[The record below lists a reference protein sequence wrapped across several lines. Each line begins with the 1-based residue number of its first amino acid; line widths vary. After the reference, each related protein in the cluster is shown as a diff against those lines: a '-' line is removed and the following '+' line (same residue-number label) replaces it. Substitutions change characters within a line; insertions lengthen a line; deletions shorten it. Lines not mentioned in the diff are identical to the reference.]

1 MISVLMSTY
10 NGKKYIIEQLNSLI
24 QQTTSADEVVICD
37 DCSTDNT
44 VELINE
50 FIQEH
55 ELTGKWSVYINEVNL
70 GYKENFKKGIELV
83 KGDYIFFCDQDDVW
97 MPKKIESSLEEFEE
111 NQWMQVL
118 GTSVIHF
125 YPDNKE
131 RVEGSLDGKLEKVIY
146 NNKKS
151 FMPHPPGCSMAIKR
165 EYLRRIVGR
174 YSSSWAHDEFF
185 WRMATVDET
194 CGLLHRSF
202 LRHRMSG
209 TNVTSLKARSLSER
223 LAQAQY
229 NVTNYN
235 ELLRYARE
243 TNSNKKCVEIV
254 QYFEKGNALRV
265 EFLGKKNVLLFFE
278 LIIKYN
284 RIFISNKQLLGDL
297 FYVVKEM

>member
-1 MISVLMSTY
+1 
-10 NGKKYIIEQLNSLI
+10 
-24 QQTTSADEVVICD
+24 
-37 DCSTDNT
+37 
-44 VELINE
+44 
-50 FIQEH
+50 
-55 ELTGKWSVYINEVNL
+55 
-70 GYKENFKKGIELV
+70 
-83 KGDYIFFCDQDDVW
+83 
-97 MPKKIESSLEEFEE
+97 
-111 NQWMQVL
+111 MQVL